1 MHEQLAPV
9 LPAGTDPEAVLSGRA
24 DVSESE
30 LDLEPAAARPVRKS
44 TEEDSFEHRDW
55 LADGRQA

>member
-9 LPAGTDPEAVLSGRA
+9 LPTGADPESVLSGRA

-30 LDLEPAAARPVRKS
+30 LDPEPAPPVRKS
-44 TEEDSFEHRDW
+44 SEDDSFEHRDW
-55 LADGRQA
+55 LADGRNA